1 MGNMNSSADFQAIF
15 ELGFLQDVHDLLY
28 ASIKTC
34 ILDHSSRY

>member
-1 MGNMNSSADFQAIF
+1 MSGSADFQAIF
-15 ELGFLQDVHDLLY
+15 ELGFLHYVHDLLY

>member
-1 MGNMNSSADFQAIF
+1 MGNMSGSAYFQSIF
-15 ELGFLQDVHDLLY
+15 ELGFLQYVHDLLY